1 MRIRALSVFEHV
13 VYHCWVVDPTDPE
26 RPKLEVDAL
35 LREGDADNGPLL
47 LSVADYITMVGGLD
61 NARACL
67 DRFRSDGRIVDH
79 LGVAHL
85 SFPLWTPVAEEG
97 AVFPFVDAGF
107 SKAMVR
113 AASRALGL
121 RTWDKPAAACLAS
134 RLPYGTEVSV
144 EVLSRV
150 ERAEAALHAL
160 GFRELRVRHYDDTAR
175 IEVRL
180 DQLSEVVDRRVAVV
194 EAVLAIG
201 YRYVTLDLE
210 GLRSGNLNQA
220 LDLDQVPAD

>member
-47 LSVADYITMVGGLD
+47 LSVADYITMVGGLE

-85 SFPLWTPVAEEG
+85 SFPLWTPVAEDPG
-97 AVFPFVDAGF
+97 P
-107 SKAMVR
+107 
-113 AASRALGL
+113 
-121 RTWDKPAAACLAS
+121 
-134 RLPYGTEVSV
+134 
-144 EVLSRV
+144 
-150 ERAEAALHAL
+150 
-160 GFRELRVRHYDDTAR
+160 
-175 IEVRL
+175 
-180 DQLSEVVDRRVAVV
+180 
-194 EAVLAIG
+194 
-201 YRYVTLDLE
+201 
-210 GLRSGNLNQA
+210 N
-220 LDLDQVPAD
+220 